1 MKKKICCFLLLMVIK
16 MLLSGCGQLQNTENT
31 RDFVKGEEVQ
41 AVLLTMKGL
50 EEMSERVNA
59 FAETQEVSFEQTG
72 HDTYGYDSLD
82 EAEKLWYQDMNAA
95 FSVRSEE
102 PVSLSEQGFK
112 KGLTHEDVDRIYQC
126 VLIDHP
132 EYFYVEGYEYT
143 VYSAQ
148 GKTVGIRLWGT
159 YSFDRKE
166 CLRRKALIE
175 AETECILQGAPSEGS
190 DYDKIKYV
198 YETII
203 YQTDYCMDAAD
214 NQNIYSVFV
223 GHASVCQ
230 GYAKAAQYLLNRLGI
245 ACTLVFGEVE
255 DAKGHV
261 WNLVKADG
269 DYYYLDT
276 TWGDVS
282 CKAGDTYGPET
293 EMPIIDYDYL
303 CITTEQ
309 LLRTHRIVQDLPLP
323 VCTQRKDNY
332 YVKEGCYFTAYDEE
346 QLKREFEEAFRKEP
360 YPVALKCDNTET
372 YELMCRKLLE
382 EQHVF
387 DYLDNSCETI
397 AYIESKEQLSLTF
410 WVTK

>member
-1 MKKKICCFLLLMVIK
+1 MKKKVCCFLLLMVLK

-31 RDFVKGEEVQ
+31 WDLVKEEEVQ
-41 AVLLTMKGL
+41 AVFLTMKGL
-50 EEMSERVNA
+50 EEMGEGMNA
-59 FAETQEVSFEQTG
+59 FAEKQKVSFEQPG

-82 EAEKLWYQDMNAA
+82 EVEKLWYQDINAA

-102 PVSLSEQGFK
+102 PVSLSEQGLE
-112 KGLTHEDVDRIYQC
+112 KGLTHEDVDKIYQC

-132 EYFYVEGYEYT
+132 EYFFVEGYEYT
-143 VYSAQ
+143 VYLSQ
-148 GKTVGIRLWGT
+148 GNTVGIRLWGT
-159 YSFDRKE
+159 YSLDSEE
-166 CLRRKALIE
+166 CLRRNALIE
-175 AETECILQGAPSEGS
+175 AETERILQEAPTDGS

-230 GYAKAAQYLLNRLGI
+230 GYAKAAQYLLNRLSV

-255 DAKGHV
+255 DAKGHA

-282 CKAGDTYGPET
+282 CRAGDSRGTET
-293 EMPIIDYDYL
+293 EMPIINYDYL

-309 LLRTHRIVQDLPLP
+309 LLRTHQITQKLPLP
-323 VCTQRKDNY
+323 VCTQQKDNY

-346 QLKREFEEAFRKEP
+346 QLQREFEEAFGKEP

-372 YELMCRKLLE
+372 YELMCRKLLT
-382 EQHVF
+382 EQQVF
-387 DYLDNSCETI
+387 DYLDSSCKTI

>member
-31 RDFVKGEEVQ
+31 RDFVKGVEVQ

-214 NQNIYSVFV
+214 NQNIYSVFA

-230 GYAKAAQYLLNRLGI
+230 GYAKAAQYLLNHMGI
-245 ACTLVFGEVE
+245 SCTIIFGEVE
-255 DAKGHV
+255 NGEGHAF
-261 WNLVKADG
+261 NLVQADG

-282 CKAGDTYGPET
+282 YMAQKPGQET
-293 EMPIIDYDYL
+293 RTPKINYDYL

-309 LLRTHRIVQDLPLP
+309 LLRTHRLKHLLEVPL
-323 VCTQRKDNY
+323 CEATRANY
-332 YVKEGCYFTAYDEE
+332 YVREGCFFTAFEEE
-346 QLKREFEEAFRKEP
+346 QIQKVFEDALVKSKDFIT
-360 YPVALKCDNTET
+360 LKCRDQAAFECLCQ
-372 YELMCRKLLE
+372 ELIKA
-382 EQHVF
+382 QKVF
-387 DYLDNSCETI
+387 SYMDTSYETI
-397 AYIESKEQLSLTF
+397 SYIVSEQQLSLTF